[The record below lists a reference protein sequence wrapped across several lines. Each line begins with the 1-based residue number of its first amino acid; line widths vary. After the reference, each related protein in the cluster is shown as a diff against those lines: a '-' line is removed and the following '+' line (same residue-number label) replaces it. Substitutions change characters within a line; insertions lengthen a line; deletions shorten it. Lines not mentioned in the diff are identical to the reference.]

1 MSGATT
7 PLAAALAAAGHR
19 AELHARLPST
29 MTAAMEA
36 ARAGAAGPL
45 WIIADEQTA
54 GRGRQGRAWQ
64 SPPGNLY
71 ATLLLTDPCQP
82 AEAAGLG
89 FVAGLAV
96 HDAVVALT
104 GVGAPR
110 LALKWPNDL
119 LLEGAKCAGL
129 LLEAS
134 SFGARFHVAIG
145 MGINIATSPEDTPY
159 PATALG
165 PVLPGVTRDALV
177 LALAD
182 AMAARLAQWQKG
194 GLAPILTDWRA
205 RAAFVGEQIMLRLP
219 DGVVTGRFAD
229 IDVAGRLK
237 LLTDQGLRV
246 IDAGDLFF
254 PA

>member
-1 MSGATT
+1 
-7 PLAAALAAAGHR
+7 
-19 AELHARLPST
+19 

-36 ARAGAAGPL
+36 ARNGATGPL
-45 WIIADEQTA
+45 WIIADGQTA
-54 GRGRQGRAWQ
+54 GRGRQGRVWQ

-71 ATLLLTDPCQP
+71 ATLLLTDPCAP
-82 AEAAGLG
+82 SDAAALG

-96 HDAVVALT
+96 HDAVAALT
-104 GVGAPR
+104 GIGAPR

-134 SFGARFHVAIG
+134 ILSGRFHVAIG
-145 MGINIATSPEDTPY
+145 IGANVATAPEGTPY
-159 PATALG
+159 PALALG
-165 PVLPGVTRDALV
+165 AAAPGLPRDALMCS
-177 LALAD
+177 LAD
-182 AMAARLAQWQKG
+182 AMAARLAQWQAE
-194 GLAPILTDWRA
+194 GLAPLLADWRA
-205 RAAFVGEQIMLRLP
+205 RAAFLGKDITIRLP
-219 DGVVTGRFAD
+219 EGPMTGRFAD
-229 IDVAGRLK
+229 IDATGRLK